1 MQNHHFKFNVI
12 IAEMCTVF
20 LVSVNPETFSV
31 EPRST
36 QNEPER
42 EQIEE
47 KKREDTS
54 KEDSKKLTSGRSI
67 FKLSLVH
74 PVLQFQVHL
83 GVLLG
88 KPGSLLLRLFYI

>member
-1 MQNHHFKFNVI
+1 
-12 IAEMCTVF
+12 MCTVF
-20 LVSVNPETFSV
+20 VVGVNPEIFSV
-31 EPRST
+31 ERRST

-47 KKREDTS
+47 KKREDAS
-54 KEDSKKLTSGRSI
+54 KEDSKKLTSGRNI
-67 FKLSLVH
+67 FKFSLVH

-88 KPGSLLLRLFYI
+88 NPGSLLSRLLYI